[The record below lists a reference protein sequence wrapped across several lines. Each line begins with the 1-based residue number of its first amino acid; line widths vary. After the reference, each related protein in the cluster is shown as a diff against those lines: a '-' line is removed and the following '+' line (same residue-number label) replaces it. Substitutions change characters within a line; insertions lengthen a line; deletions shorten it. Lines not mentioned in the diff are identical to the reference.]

1 MARAQL
7 NPPAAPIDRQTP
19 PGRPHR
25 LLWARFLY
33 PGGSRETT
41 SRGVPVPPSP
51 PAPGTLRHSPL
62 PARSSDSC
70 RPAAPPD
77 LGARFSRCLATT
89 SRGLAARLQVARHL
103 ARAPPPAP
111 LQPLSRRAPP
121 EASFWRASVPWH
133 VPGTPRTTP
142 AAAAA
147 PAAAPTPPLPPSDY
161 TPSPAPAPARPLSHP
176 LSHRRF
182 SHSPVDFR
190 WTNPRSGARP
200 LRVPPASLPAAVG
213 GGPPRWR
220 GRSGSWGACN
230 PLNVTRLC
238 LARCPWWLPPCVP
251 PTAVLAIVR
260 A

>member
-1 MARAQL
+1 MACPCR
-7 NPPAAPIDRQTP
+7 PPPLPLAPCATP
-19 PGRPHR
+19 PCRPVRLTAADQPHHLIWARDFRGVSPPPPVALPPDFRWHGTSRAPHR
-25 LLWARFLY
+25 LPHFSPSAVERLPRPLFGAPLF
-33 PGGSRETT
+33 
-41 SRGVPVPPSP
+41 RGTCQAHHAPPLPPPQHPPPRQPPPSP
-51 PAPGTLRHSPL
+51 PLTTPL
-62 PARSSDSC
+62 
-70 RPAAPPD
+70 
-77 LGARFSRCLATT
+77 
-89 SRGLAARLQVARHL
+89 
-103 ARAPPPAP
+103 PPPAP
-111 LQPLSRRAPP
+111 PP
-121 EASFWRASVPWH
+121 
-133 VPGTPRTTP
+133 
-142 AAAAA
+142 
-147 PAAAPTPPLPPSDY
+147 
-161 TPSPAPAPARPLSHP
+161 RPLSHP